1 MLNENEPVK
10 NNSFKII
17 DVIKYP
23 EITKNIS
30 TPIKPPL
37 NGWWPRTEI

>member
-1 MLNENEPVK
+1 MNEKVPVL

-23 EITKNIS
+23 DITKNIS
-30 TPIKPPL
+30 TNSNSSVEKNIKV
-37 NGWWPRTEI
+37 NGF